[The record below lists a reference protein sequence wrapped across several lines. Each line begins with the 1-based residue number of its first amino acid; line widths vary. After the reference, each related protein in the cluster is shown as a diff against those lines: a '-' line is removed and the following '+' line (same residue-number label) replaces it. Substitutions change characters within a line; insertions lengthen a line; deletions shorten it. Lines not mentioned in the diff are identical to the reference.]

1 MADTPPTRG
10 LRAKAPPQRDSSVL
24 LRFDLR
30 LPGRVKEELKAGRMH
45 SRAVR
50 EYTDKSTIRPVMV
63 KTGRHECLRRYFD
76 RLDKDGSGSIELH
89 EMERWLP
96 KIGLN
101 DNAAA
106 EAIQAHFAFMDKDG
120 TGEIDFKE
128 FARATLDASSQK
140 LGTPFVLD
148 NAIPASA
155 FLAFLSSTLY
165 HGGYYKF
172 PT

>member
-1 MADTPPTRG
+1 
-10 LRAKAPPQRDSSVL
+10 
-24 LRFDLR
+24 
-30 LPGRVKEELKAGRMH
+30 MH

-106 EAIQAHFAFMDKDG
+106 EAIQAHFAFMDKNDDG
-120 TGEIDFKE
+120 DIDFKE
-128 FARATLDASSQK
+128 FAKATLDASSQK
-140 LGTPFVLD
+140 LGYFLFRCH
-148 NAIPASA
+148 AI
-155 FLAFLSSTLY
+155 F
-165 HGGYYKF
+165 
-172 PT
+172 